1 MTKSERAA
9 HAIIITMDS
18 KKNVTLPLII
28 AHRGASA
35 VAPENTLAAF
45 ELAHQAS
52 ADGIELDVML
62 CKDNQLVVIH
72 DDTVDRTTNGSGRVR
87 DMTYAELK
95 ELDAGSH
102 YSADF
107 VGEKIPLLSQVC
119 ELFGKKLLINV
130 ELKNYATPFDDLTAK
145 VIELTEKFN
154 IVDSVLLSSFNPIN
168 LIKAR
173 KINKKISLG
182 LLTYPGKSG
191 KILRGCLARLLP
203 YDAMH
208 PYFSDTDTDLVQHM
222 HKINRRVNVWTVDDP
237 AELLRLKMLG
247 VDAIICNDPKA
258 ARAFLSGS

>member
-18 KKNVTLPLII
+18 KKNVTFPLII

-87 DMTYAELK
+87 DMTYAELE
-95 ELDAGSH
+95 ELDVGSH
-102 YSADF
+102 FSADF
-107 VGEKIPLLSQVC
+107 VGEKIPLLTQVY
-119 ELFGKKLLINV
+119 ELLGKKLLINV

-154 IVDSVLLSSFNPIN
+154 LVDSIILSSFNPIN
-168 LIKAR
+168 LSKAR
-173 KINKKISLG
+173 RINRNIRLG
-182 LLTYPGKSG
+182 LLTAPGKPG
-191 KILRGCLARLLP
+191 KILRSRVGRIFP
-203 YDAMH
+203 YDALH
-208 PYFSDTDTDLVQHM
+208 PHYSDTNSNLIQYM
-222 HKINRRVNVWTVDDP
+222 HQINRHVNVWTVDDP
-237 AELLRLKMLG
+237 DELLRLKALG
-247 VDAIICNDPKA
+247 IDAVICNDPKS